1 MPRIVQKFGG
11 TSLADPD
18 KIQHA
23 AEIVVKAFQEG
34 FEVTAVV
41 SAMGETTDNLIAL
54 ARNIN
59 PNPSARELDMLLAT
73 GEQQSVAL
81 MAMAIEKLGH
91 EARSFT
97 GGQAGIITENRHGKA
112 DIRKIEA
119 NGLESSLN
127 RGEIA
132 VVAGFQ
138 GITTS
143 NEVTTL
149 GRGGSDTTAV
159 ALAVALGA
167 ERCDIYTDVSG
178 IFTADP
184 TLVPEALPIKCLS
197 YEETFELAA
206 AGAKVIHPKSVEIAM
221 ESQIPVRVRSSFD
234 PENTGTLITH
244 RLDAPIY
251 TVCGIALDQHVTSIK
266 IRMSGHI
273 AEGGPLDATSSIF
286 IRLAELGIATDMIMF
301 VARED
306 ESEQELIF
314 TVKEKHSQDVLSVI
328 KNKAS
333 KLNHP
338 DVSIQKDLARI
349 SIVGRRLSAK
359 PELIATI
366 FDTLNQAS
374 IPVELVSTSEL
385 RMSVLLPET
394 NAQQAL
400 SLIHKRFG
408 LSQEFT
414 ATFE

>member
-1 MPRIVQKFGG
+1 MARIVQKFGG
-11 TSLADPD
+11 TSLADPA

-23 AEIVVKAFQEG
+23 AEIAVKAFQEG
-34 FEVTAVV
+34 YEVTAVV
-41 SAMGETTDNLIAL
+41 SAMGKTTDDLIAL
-54 ARNIN
+54 AQGVNAN
-59 PNPSARELDMLLAT
+59 PNARELDMLLAT

-81 MAMAIEKLGH
+81 MAMAIEKLGY

-97 GGQAGIITENRHGKA
+97 GGQAGIITESRHGKA

-119 NGLESSLN
+119 TGLESSLN

-138 GITTS
+138 GVTVK

-184 TLVPEALPIKCLS
+184 SLVPEALPLKCLS
-197 YEETFELAA
+197 YEETFELAS

-221 ESQIPVRVRSSFD
+221 ESQMPVRVRSTFE

-244 RLDAPIY
+244 RLVAPIY
-251 TVCGIALDQHVTSIK
+251 TVCGIALDRHITSFTIK
-266 IRMSGHI
+266 MKGQI
-273 AEGGPLDATSSIF
+273 AESGPLEATSSIF
-286 IRLAELGIATDMIMF
+286 IRLAELGIATDMVMF
-301 VARED
+301 MARED
-306 ESEQELIF
+306 ESEQELVF
-314 TVKEKHSQDVLSVI
+314 TVTEKHSQDVLSVI
-328 KNKAS
+328 RNNAG
-333 KLNHP
+333 KLNNP
-338 DVSIQKDLARI
+338 VVSSENNLARI
-349 SIVGRRLSAK
+349 SIVGRRLSTK
-359 PELIATI
+359 PDLIATL
-366 FDTLNQAS
+366 FDTLNRAG

-385 RMSVLLPET
+385 RMSVLLPEK
-394 NAQQAL
+394 NAQEAL

-408 LSQEFT
+408 LSQEFM